1 MAQQLK
7 TLLNRTYEVQTPETC
22 TVTNSDGT
30 TILTAYAG
38 VPVQFTADGKEVI
51 LSADSALLRLVEGK
65 SYVAITETGSGGS
78 YMSGE
83 EVMTLS
89 APEFTMKHATWF
101 ENSTHAS
108 IVVKP
113 AEWKGKVMTS
123 YLKTMVPVSLS
134 GVQWLY
140 DEPFMMEGATYVV
153 ALQQVDEELI
163 VANLAYVVPTL
174 V

>member
-1 MAQQLK
+1 M
-7 TLLNRTYEVQTPETC
+7 
-22 TVTNSDGT
+22 TNSDGN

-101 ENSTHAS
+101 ENSTHAT

-113 AEWKGKVMTS
+113 AEWNGKVVTC
-123 YLKTMVPVSLS
+123 YLKTSIPTMIS
-134 GVQWLY
+134 GVQWLHG
-140 DEPFMMEGATYVV
+140 EPSMHTDAVHVV
-153 ALQQVDEELI
+153 ALQQISSEVVI
-163 VANLAYVVPTL
+163 ANLAYFYSL
-174 V
+174 A